1 MRLLRVLI
9 IALLPM
15 TGFEAIAAERWFN
28 QPFVDY
34 GGKLFQQNCAVCHGS
49 NAEGTSDWK
58 QPDANGKYPP
68 PPLDGSAHAWHHSI
82 PQLARSIKEGS
93 IPLGGV
99 MPAFGDK
106 FSDQE
111 VLALIAYF
119 QSKWPDKVY
128 QVWHDRFMQ

>member
-1 MRLLRVLI
+1 MRSLRVLI

-15 TGFEAIAAERWFN
+15 TGFAAIAAERWFN
-28 QPFVDY
+28 QATVDY
-34 GGKLFQQNCAVCHGS
+34 GGKLFQQNCAACHGS
-49 NAEGTSDWK
+49 NAEGTRDWK
-58 QPDANGKYPP
+58 QADADGKYPP

-82 PQLARSIKEGS
+82 PQLARSIKQGS

-99 MPAFGDK
+99 MPAFGDR